1 MSERFNDFSVRGTVD
16 ATRSELITLAP
27 NLKGGFHHIV
37 GRRGLLDGAI
47 PLSASGFEC
56 GHNSDAQD
64 ETECEGVLLGFQ
76 KLHDSFLTCVAE
88 ISLITSSTK
97 VKYSP

>member
-1 MSERFNDFSVRGTVD
+1 MSERFNDCAVRWTVY
-16 ATRSELITLAP
+16 AARPELITLAP
-27 NLKGGFHHIV
+27 NLEGGFHYVV
-37 GRRGLLDGAI
+37 GRRGLFDGTI

-76 KLHDSFLTCVAE
+76 KLHDSFLTCVTE
-88 ISLITSSTK
+88 ISCIIRNTC
-97 VKYSP
+97 